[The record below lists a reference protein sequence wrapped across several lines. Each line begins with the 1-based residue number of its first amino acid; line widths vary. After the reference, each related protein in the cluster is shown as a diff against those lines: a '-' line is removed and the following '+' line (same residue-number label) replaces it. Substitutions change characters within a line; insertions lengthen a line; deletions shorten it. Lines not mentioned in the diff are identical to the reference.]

1 MTTPSADL
9 RQENRRRLISYFES
23 GVKPSGYP
31 ATLGLELE
39 HFVVTRSGAPVTYD
53 GDPGIRDL
61 LAELV
66 ESGAYP
72 HPLYTDEGQLIGAA
86 GSDGVISLE
95 PAAQVEISL
104 APFGHIAQV
113 EAAYQRFYHTVNAI
127 LDRYDARL
135 VAAGYHPTRRAEELA
150 LIPKDRYHFMDAYF
164 GDLGTHGLRM
174 MRATA
179 STQVSVDYTS
189 EADAVR
195 KLRIASAIAPLLAAF
210 TSNTA
215 VFEGHSATS
224 PLTRLAVWRDV
235 DPARCGQIP
244 GLYDPDFGFGRYAD
258 WLLGLSPIFVTRPA
272 ASDPHGPAVHSCPA
286 ISACDAYADAPL
298 THHDIEHLISMV
310 WPDVRLK
317 RYVEIRPADSLPA
330 PQAMGYTALIKGIM
344 YSPQTLDLV
353 EKTLGVTSSGHW
365 PLDAQSTERAIAAI
379 QRDRD
384 QAIVH
389 GVPYKHWHDLLFEA
403 SAQALDAS
411 ERPYLEPLRT
421 WDPWA
426 SNA

>member
-9 RQENRRRLISYFES
+9 RQENRHRLISYFES
-23 GVKPSGYP
+23 GVKPAGYP

-39 HFVVTRSGAPVTYD
+39 HFVVARNGAPVTYD
-53 GDPGIRDL
+53 GNPGIRDL

-86 GSDGVISLE
+86 GSDGVVSLE

-104 APFGHIAQV
+104 APFGRIAQV
-113 EAAYQRFYHTVNAI
+113 EAAYQRFYHAANTI
-127 LDRYDARL
+127 LARQDAQL

-164 GDLGTHGLRM
+164 HNLGTHGLRM

-195 KLRIASAIAPLLAAF
+195 KLRVASALAPLLAAF
-210 TSNTA
+210 TSNA
-215 VFEGHSATS
+215 VVFEGA
-224 PLTRLAVWRDV
+224 PAPGALTRLTVWRDV
-235 DPARCGQIP
+235 DPTRCGQIP
-244 GLYDPDFGFGRYAD
+244 GLFDPDFGFGRYAD
-258 WLLGLSPIFVTRPA
+258 WLLGLSPIFITRA
-272 ASDPHGPAVHSCPA
+272 AANDPNGPAVRSCPTTLA
-286 ISACDAYADAPL
+286 RDAYADAPL

-317 RYVEIRPADSLPA
+317 RYVEIRPADSLPL
-330 PQAMGYTALIKGIM
+330 PQAMGYAALIKGIM
-344 YSPQTLDLV
+344 YSPQVLGLV
-353 EKTLGVTSSGHW
+353 EKTLGVTDDHW
-365 PLDAQSTERAIAAI
+365 PLNAQSTERAIAAI
-379 QRDRD
+379 QRDKDR
-384 QAIVH
+384 AVVH
-389 GVPYKHWHDLLFEA
+389 GVPYRQWHDLLFEA
-403 SAQALDAS
+403 SAQTLDAS

-421 WDPWA
+421 WNPWA
-426 SNA
+426 ATA